1 MKKFK
6 ISALLL
12 TAVLALTPVFGC
24 SGETSEPEISLE
36 GTGYAAL
43 PDVGKEKVNVSMNE
57 DTDINETPYKLNR
70 VIDSGRIQD
79 GQKYIYLDVT
89 IKNTSDKTM
98 ELSGLKNFYL
108 VLSDET
114 EVLPDIRADIYAK
127 RAMTGYQQLLSI
139 DAGSEFTGY
148 IGFLVDQNVNSFTVG
163 FFPTGKDDDRTNVIL
178 CDVKESDIV
187 AAPDGMFTA

>member
-24 SGETSEPEISLE
+24 SEETSEPEISLE

-57 DTDINETPYKLNR
+57 DTDINNTPYKLNG
-70 VIDSGRIQD
+70 VIDSGRVQD
-79 GQKYIYLDVT
+79 GMKYIYLDVT
-89 IKNTSDKTM
+89 IKNTSDTVM

-108 VLSDET
+108 ILSDET

-127 RAMTGYQQLLSI
+127 RAMTGYQQLLSV

-163 FFPTGKDDDRTNVIL
+163 FFPTGKDDDRTNVVL
-178 CDVKESDIV
+178 CDVKESDIA
-187 AAPDGMFTA
+187 AAPEGMFTA

>member
-1 MKKFK
+1 
-6 ISALLL
+6 
-12 TAVLALTPVFGC
+12 
-24 SGETSEPEISLE
+24 
-36 GTGYAAL
+36 
-43 PDVGKEKVNVSMNE
+43 
-57 DTDINETPYKLNR
+57 
-70 VIDSGRIQD
+70 
-79 GQKYIYLDVT
+79 
-89 IKNTSDKTM
+89 M

-139 DAGSEFTGY
+139 DAGSEFNGY
-148 IGFLVDQNVNSFTVG
+148 IGFLVGQNVNSFTVG